1 MKHILNN
8 LTESEKEEI
17 LKQHRGEMKVV
28 TENFN
33 KLLGSKLGDV
43 KPLISESIQDDISET
58 KNVKPE

>member
-28 TENFN
+28 PENFN